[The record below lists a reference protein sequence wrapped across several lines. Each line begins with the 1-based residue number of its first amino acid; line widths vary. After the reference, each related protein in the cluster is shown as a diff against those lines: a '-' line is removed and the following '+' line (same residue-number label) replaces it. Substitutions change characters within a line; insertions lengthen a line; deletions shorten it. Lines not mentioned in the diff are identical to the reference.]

1 MQWSVKAVHKGG
13 TVRTPSR
20 ASAASTSALVAA
32 VLVVL
37 APASP
42 SSAAPAEPPRST
54 GVHEDDH
61 EHTTDNR
68 RGRLAPTAQ
77 QRKGAAETGAIARW
91 NTLGTP
97 AALTPTEE
105 PLAAGLPAEPVA
117 AAKAYVASNLDVL
130 GLSTSGADALEVL
143 TTQKLGEGAVVIF
156 RQRFGDLVAGRD
168 GLLSVGVRAG
178 QVWSV
183 SSSLARDA
191 AAPAPATLT
200 RAEAERIAAADAHL
214 TTPTVIATEL
224 VAVPTPEQGARAA
237 YQVTLGQDLTGAE
250 PVAYTTWVD
259 ARDGAV
265 LVSESIVDEHS
276 DNPRWDVFPNSP
288 RTDYSSRDTRKTWCQ
303 QPARHCDEAVGTTA
317 SPLGWDVDPATGQST
332 LTTRG
337 NNAIGVH
344 NWNSSD
350 PFTVGTETATPR
362 ANRDYQYPWTNQWF
376 EEQCAPTVFESPARN
391 DIDAARANLFAQHN
405 RMHDWSY
412 HLGFTE
418 ETWNM
423 QDENLSGAGLGND
436 YEQGNAQ
443 AGGISGGPP
452 DFAARN
458 NANQITPPDGQ
469 APITNMYLWQPIAGA
484 FYADCSDGDYDMSVI
499 AHEYTHAITN
509 RMIAGPNAGLSSP
522 QGMSESWSDL
532 LAIEYLYEH
541 GYMPKG
547 SSAYTV
553 GEYVTGDGG
562 AGIRNFNMSRSPLN
576 YSHVDY
582 DFVGLQVHASGEV
595 WSAAN
600 FDVRAA
606 FMKRY
611 GTGSPA
617 LQKACANGRLDAA
630 KCPGNRRWIQLVF
643 DSFLLMANSA
653 NSQVDARDALV
664 AADRVRFGGKNQ
676 DIIWNAFAK
685 RGLGETALSNG
696 AGDVDPRPGFT
707 SAYANEATVKF
718 RPVDE
723 RGKPVAGAKLF
734 VGDYQARA
742 VAVADT
748 DPATTLPDSVDIVAG
763 KYTFIAQ
770 APGHGEAKVKAT
782 ELRSGRD
789 RTLVVRMPRNLA
801 SGASGATATGD
812 GVNLTA
818 LIDDDEATNWAS
830 LAAPV
835 AGKGVN
841 VDLAG
846 DRQRVKRV
854 QVSAMLRPAITG
866 NADPAGQSRFSA
878 LRQFK
883 VLACTA
889 SATTTC
895 AAATDYRTVYVSKR
909 DAFPSGQPRPRA
921 PELIVRDFDIPDT
934 TATHLRVEVV
944 TNQCTGAPDYAGE
957 QDADPRANTDCTTAS
972 PQALNVRIAEFQAY
986 AR

>member
-1 MQWSVKAVHKGG
+1 M
-13 TVRTPSR
+13 RTASR
-20 ASAASTSALVAA
+20 ASAASTTAFVAA
-32 VLVVL
+32 ALILV
-37 APASP
+37 PGTG
-42 SSAAPAEPPRST
+42 SSAAPAAPARAERA
-54 GVHEDDH
+54 HDDH
-61 EHTTDNR
+61 DHERTTDNR
-68 RGRLAPTAQ
+68 RGSLAPTSAQ
-77 QRKGAAETGAIARW
+77 RRGAAETGALTRW

-97 AALTPTEE
+97 AALTAVDQ
-105 PLAAGLPAEPVA
+105 PLASGLPAEPVA

-130 GLSTSGADALEVL
+130 GLTASGADALEVL
-143 TTQKLGEGAVVIF
+143 TEQKLGEGAVVIL
-156 RQRFGDLVAGRD
+156 RQRFGDLPAGRD
-168 GLLSVGVRAG
+168 GLLSVGLRAG
-178 QVWSV
+178 EVWSV

-191 AAPAPATLT
+191 AAPAPATLSK
-200 RAEAERIAAADAHL
+200 ADAERIAATDAGL
-214 TTPTVIATEL
+214 TAPTVLGTEL
-224 VAVPTPEQGARAA
+224 VAVPTPQQGARAA
-237 YQVTLGQDLTGAE
+237 YQVTLGQDMTGAD

-265 LVSESIVDEHS
+265 LVSESIVDSDS
-276 DNPRWDVFPNSP
+276 DNPEWDVFPNSP
-288 RTDYSSRDTRKTWCQ
+288 PVSNSSADTRKTWCFL
-303 QPARHCDEAVGTTA
+303 PSRRCDESVGTPA
-317 SPLGWDVDPATGQST
+317 SPQAWDVDPATDLPT
-332 LTTRG
+332 FTTRG
-337 NNAIGVH
+337 NNAIAVH
-344 NWNSSD
+344 NWNSND
-350 PFTVGTETATPR
+350 PFTVGTETATPSPTR
-362 ANRDYQYPWTNQWF
+362 EYQYPWTNQWY
-376 EEQCAPTVFESPARN
+376 EEQCAPTTFESAARN

-423 QDENLSGAGLGND
+423 QAENASGAGLGND

-484 FYADCSDGDYDMSVI
+484 FYGSCVDGDYDMSVI

-509 RMIAGPNAGLSSP
+509 RMIAGPAAGLSSP

-541 GYMPKG
+541 GYIPKG

-595 WSAAN
+595 WSVSN

-611 GTGSPA
+611 GTGSAA
-617 LQKACANGRLDAA
+617 LQKACANGKVAVT

-643 DSFLLMANSA
+643 DSFLLLANSA
-653 NSQVDARDALV
+653 NSQVDARDALI
-664 AADRVRFGGKNQ
+664 AADRIRFGGKNQ

-696 AGDVDPRPGFT
+696 AGDVDPRPSF
-707 SAYANEATVKF
+707 SSPYANESTVTF
-718 RPVDE
+718 RPLDE
-723 RGKPVAGAKLF
+723 KGQVVPGAKLF

-748 DPATTLPDSVDIVAG
+748 DPATTLPDTVDLVAG

-770 APGHGEAKVKAT
+770 APGHGAAKVKAT
-782 ELRSGRD
+782 EFKAGRD
-789 RTLVVRMPRNLA
+789 RTLTVKLPTNLA
-801 SGASGATATGD
+801 SGTSGATATGD
-812 GVNLTA
+812 GVNVAA

-830 LAAPV
+830 LASPI
-835 AGKGVN
+835 AGKGVS

-846 DRQRVKRV
+846 DRQRIKRV
-854 QVSAMLRPAITG
+854 QVSAMLRPAIAG
-866 NADPAGQSRFSA
+866 NADPLGQSRFSA
-878 LRQFK
+878 LRQFT

-889 SATTTC
+889 SATNDC
-895 AAATDYRTVYVSKR
+895 VEVTDYRRVYVSKR

-944 TNQCTGAPDYAGE
+944 TNQCTGAPAYAGE
-957 QDADPRANTDCTTAS
+957 QDADPRANTDCATAS
-972 PQALNVRIAEFQAY
+972 PQAQNVRIAEFQAY